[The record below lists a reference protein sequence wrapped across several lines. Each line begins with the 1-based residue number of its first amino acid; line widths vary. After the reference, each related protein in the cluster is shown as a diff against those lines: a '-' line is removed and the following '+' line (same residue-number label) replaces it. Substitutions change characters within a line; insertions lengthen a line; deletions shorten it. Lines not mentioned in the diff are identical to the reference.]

1 MFISSCVHQLFLRLG
16 SHMCGRGFVPG
27 VRCVSVHRLR
37 SEFLPEFAP
46 EPDPDMHRTLLQS
59 ALALC
64 EPALLRANHANW
76 MQKTCI
82 HIAYM

>member
-16 SHMCGRGFVPG
+16 SHMCGRRFVPG

-46 EPDPDMHRTLLQS
+46 ELEPKTHRTVGNCTAATPDLYE
-59 ALALC
+59 LAT
-64 EPALLRANHANW
+64 LRAGP
-76 MQKTCI
+76 TSL
-82 HIAYM
+82 